1 MSVPQPGSPTLT
13 MIVWMVPFWSAP
25 IETVL
30 ADLAARPDGLTQ
42 IEADR
47 QRLRFGPNR
56 RSDTRKTTP
65 LGLLLNQFRSPL
77 VLLLLFAMTL
87 SLFLGETTDGMIVLA
102 IVLGSA
108 LLGFLQEYRAS
119 SAVAKLLAV
128 IQTKVTV
135 LRDGHEVELPH
146 DALVPGDVIVL
157 AAGAAVPG
165 RLPDPPFHRPLRG
178 RIHIDGREL
187 PRREGRG

>member
-1 MSVPQPGSPTLT
+1 MLGL
-13 MIVWMVPFWSAP
+13 MVAPFWSAP

-47 QRLRFGPNR
+47 RRLRFGPNR
-56 RSDTRKTTP
+56 SSDIRKVTP

-77 VLLLLFAMTL
+77 VILLLFAMTL
-87 SLFLGETTDGMIVLA
+87 SLFLGETTDGVIVLA

-119 SAVAKLLAV
+119 NAVAKLLAV
-128 IQTKVTV
+128 IQTTVTV
-135 LRDGHEVELPH
+135 LRDGHEVES
-146 DALVPGDVIVL
+146 
-157 AAGAAVPG
+157 AARRTRARGRDRACGGRGRPG
-165 RLPDPPFHRPLRG
+165 RLPDPPVHRPLRG